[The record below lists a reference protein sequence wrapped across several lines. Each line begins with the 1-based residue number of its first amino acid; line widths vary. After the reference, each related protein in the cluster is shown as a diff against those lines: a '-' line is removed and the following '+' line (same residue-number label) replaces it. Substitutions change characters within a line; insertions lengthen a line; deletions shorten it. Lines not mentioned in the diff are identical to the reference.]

1 MRFCRQKNRLP
12 RLLIALPLLVA
23 LGACQTFGP
32 SIPDQ
37 ALDDASPGPF
47 RPFRS
52 SMNAAPQARAPL
64 SSADAPAAGGSPILV
79 RGTNDLP
86 AITPDVP
93 TSTIKNGEYVLN
105 FDNVDIR
112 DVLKAVLTDMLGINY
127 VVDPAIQG
135 TISLRTAK
143 PLSRAAVLPA
153 FEEALKLAG
162 AALVP
167 GSSGYQVVP
176 IASAAQRGAIGVAG
190 NSLGPGYQVRLVPLR
205 YVTAPDV
212 QRVLDPLVP
221 PGTVIPAAASNAGL
235 ITLAGTASD
244 VDRAERAIAMFDV
257 NWLRSQSFGLFPLR
271 YSSAASVAEGL
282 NSVIGKQ
289 GPLAGV
295 VRIVPIAH
303 LNAIL
308 VVSKNY
314 AHVEEMRTW
323 VERFD
328 RGRNVLKPRLFVYYV
343 QNGRARDL
351 ANVLTKALSQSRG
364 GTTSASTSPSAVPP
378 ADDLAPTTDSPQP
391 STPGLNSPLVNSAG
405 GGSGAVPVSLT
416 TPVGS
421 ITMSTP
427 DSPGNDASA
436 ALTDL
441 RITADEANNALLIMT
456 TPERYAQVESALVR
470 LDAAPLQ
477 VMLEASIAEVDLNDG
492 FRYGVQVS
500 LEKGAFSALSSA
512 VAATALG
519 PSTGGLSAALL
530 RNDIKATLDFL
541 SNYTT
546 VRVISAPKLMVLNNR
561 TASLQVGDQ
570 VPIATSSSVSNI
582 TPNAPTVNS
591 IQMYDTGIILRVTPR
606 VNRNG
611 RVLMD
616 IAQEVS
622 QSVPTTTSTL
632 NSPTIQQRRVAT
644 SVIVEDG
651 QTVAIGGLIKD
662 SRARDRTGVPWL
674 KDVPGVGPLFGTSD
688 DRNDRTELL
697 VLIQPHVI
705 RNAASAE
712 AATDELSAKL
722 PMLHDSFRAPRRP

>member
-1 MRFCRQKNRLP
+1 MRFGSQKTP
-12 RLLIALPLLVA
+12 RPGLLIVLSLSAA

-32 SIPDQ
+32 AIPEQ

-52 SMNAAPQARAPL
+52 STAPRAGAPPP
-64 SSADAPAAGGSPILV
+64 SADAATGAGAPILV
-79 RGTNDLP
+79 RGVNDLP
-86 AITPDVP
+86 AITADVP
-93 TSTIKNGEYVLN
+93 TATIKNGEYVLN

-127 VVDPAIQG
+127 IVDPAIQG

-176 IASAAQRGAIGVAG
+176 IANAAQRGAIGVSG

-212 QRVLDPLVP
+212 QRVLEPLVP
-221 PGTVIPAAASNAGL
+221 PGTVIPAGASNATL

-257 NWLRSQSFGLFPLR
+257 SWLRSQSFGLFPLR
-271 YSSAASVAEGL
+271 YSSAATVAEGL

-351 ANVLTKALSQSRG
+351 ASVLTKALSQSRT
-364 GTTSASTSPSAVPP
+364 GTTSAPTSPSAIPP
-378 ADDLAPTTDSPQP
+378 ADDFAPPTESPQP
-391 STPGLNSPLVNSAG
+391 SSPGLSSPLVNSAG
-405 GGSGAVPVSLT
+405 GGSGAALASLT

-421 ITMSTP
+421 ITASTP
-427 DSPGNDASA
+427 DTSGSDTGA

-441 RITADEANNALLIMT
+441 RITADEPNNALLIMT
-456 TPERYAQVESALVR
+456 TPERYAQVEAALVR

-500 LEKGAFSALSSA
+500 LNTGAFSALSSA

-519 PSTGGLSAALL
+519 PATGGLSAALL
-530 RNDIKATLDFL
+530 RSDIKATLDFL

-622 QSVPTTTSTL
+622 QSIPTTTSTL

-644 SVIVEDG
+644 SVVVEDG
-651 QTVAIGGLIKD
+651 QTVAIGGLISD
-662 SRARDRTGVPWL
+662 SRARDRRGIPWL

-688 DRNDRTELL
+688 DRINRTELL

-705 RNAASAE
+705 RNAASAD
-712 AATDELSAKL
+712 AATDELSKKL